1 MVQRIVPGSRH
12 CSTIAA
18 RSCLRGARSVMPASA
33 SIKIGTPSGKL
44 RAVVQCGWA
53 VIWYVVGGVR
63 ICHEP
68 HPTQRCEGVAS
79 GFSAPAI
86 LAADKFTRL
95 AQVTGDAD
103 CDRPLTFSS
112 DV

>member
-1 MVQRIVPGSRH
+1 MGLGAYPSAGGAAGEFPGIV
-12 CSTIAA
+12 
-18 RSCLRGARSVMPASA
+18 
-33 SIKIGTPSGKL
+33 
-44 RAVVQCGWA
+44 
-53 VIWYVVGGVR
+53 
-63 ICHEP
+63 
-68 HPTQRCEGVAS
+68 VAS